1 MLERSQKI
9 SNSFRCSAQGGG
21 GAHSGHSA
29 RSEGSVSRP
38 RHSERSEESVSPQ
51 PDPEQLR
58 QALAGPEGQALLRL
72 LQADGGAGLRAASA
86 ALQGGDM
93 EAAKAALTP
102 LLAGTDAE
110 ELTRRIEAK
119 L

>member
-9 SNSFRCSAQGGG
+9 SKSFRCSAQGGG
-21 GAHSGHSA
+21 GAHSG
-29 RSEGSVSRP
+29 
-38 RHSERSEESVSPQ
+38 HSERSEESVSPQ